1 MIDVII
7 VDDDVN
13 VRRGLQKLVDW
24 ESLDARL
31 VMACK
36 SGQEVVDYLKAHRV
50 DFIISDVKMPD
61 IDGLELSK
69 YVHKHFPG
77 TAVVLLSAY
86 NEFDLVQEALQY
98 DVQKYILKPI
108 NKEKLRT
115 LSDMVREV
123 SEEQKQKKKLSTL
136 MYNSD
141 FRNVVKKAFR
151 ENDKGVLN
159 EALSVS
165 RQLGKTKGRLL
176 KEYYTFLFNIMAE
189 FARETDEEHVF
200 EDSLL
205 RELDGCTS
213 EEEFTSFIIR
223 VYDRIMNAKNA
234 ADARKEK
241 VGVEEIKRY
250 IDRHYCESGFSTSD
264 IVNRFN
270 FSVSYLSGIF
280 KKAEGTTIVDYITD
294 KRIQRA
300 SQLIRETNFSVTYI
314 SALVGYDNI
323 QYFSK
328 VFKSA
333 TNMSPTE
340 YSNKYRNGGNEQ

>member
-36 SGQEVVDYLKAHRV
+36 SGQEVVDYLKEHRV

-77 TAVVLLSAY
+77 TALVLLSAY

-123 SEEQKQKKKLSTL
+123 SEEKKQKKKLDGL
-136 MYNSD
+136 MYNSN
-141 FRNVVKKAFR
+141 FRSVVKKAFR
-151 ENDKGVLN
+151 ENDKIVLSN
-159 EALSVS
+159 ALSVS
-165 RQLGKTKGRLL
+165 KQVGKTSTRLL
-176 KEYYTFLFNIMAE
+176 KEYYTFLFNIIAE
-189 FARETDEEHVF
+189 VVREIDEEHFF
-200 EDSLL
+200 EESLL
-205 RELDGCTS
+205 SELDGCTS
-213 EEEFTSFIIR
+213 EEEFATFLLR
-223 VYDRIMNAKNA
+223 VYDRIINVKNA
-234 ADARKEK
+234 EEPRKEK
-241 VGVEEIKRY
+241 VSVEEIKHY
-250 IDRHYCESGFSTSD
+250 IDRHYCECGFSTSD

-270 FSVSYLSGIF
+270 FSVSYLSGLF
-280 KKAEGTTIVDYITD
+280 KRKEGTTIVDYITD

-340 YSNKYRNGGNEQ
+340 YINKYRNGGNE